1 MWEAV
6 NETGSA
12 PMDSS
17 NFANARK
24 GINMKEGLI
33 LRIIRVGTRK
43 SLLALVQTQL
53 VVDKIRGSFPDLHI
67 EIVTMSTKGDER
79 LDRALASFG
88 GKGVFTKELEEGLRT
103 GAIDIAV
110 HSAKDMPME
119 LPDGLVIGAVPGRAD
134 VHDMLVVRS
143 DDARFNGDDGLAA
156 VSGMASGSGKGMCI
170 SDGCADRDFIS
181 SLPEGFVVGTGSLRR
196 ELQLKVQN
204 PTLCV
209 RSIRGN
215 VQTRLEKLAQGQY
228 DGIILAKAGITRLM
242 QCRMPEDTFDYER
255 FRYLELDTEL
265 MLPAAGQGILA
276 VESRAGDLTEVL
288 SAITD
293 KNARLMLE
301 AERAFLEA
309 IGGSCNAPAAA
320 LSRVDGAK
328 VRMTAVF
335 APDGEHLQRAAGS
348 AALAEARA
356 LGVSLAEK
364 LNK

>member
-1 MWEAV
+1 
-6 NETGSA
+6 
-12 PMDSS
+12 
-17 NFANARK
+17 
-24 GINMKEGLI
+24 
-33 LRIIRVGTRK
+33 
-43 SLLALVQTQL
+43 
-53 VVDKIRGSFPDLHI
+53 
-67 EIVTMSTKGDER
+67 
-79 LDRALASFG
+79 
-88 GKGVFTKELEEGLRT
+88 
-103 GAIDIAV
+103 
-110 HSAKDMPME
+110 ME

-143 DDARFNGDDGLAA
+143 DDARFNGDGGLSAMGGTTFDSGGGMGILDGS
-156 VSGMASGSGKGMCI
+156 V
-170 SDGCADRDFIS
+170 GCDFIS

-204 PTLCV
+204 PTLSV

-242 QCRMPEDTFDYER
+242 QCRMPEDTFDYGR
-255 FRYLELDTEL
+255 FHYMELDSEL

-276 VESRAGDLTEVL
+276 VESRDGDLTEVL
-288 SAITD
+288 AAITD
-293 KNARLMLE
+293 ANARLMLE

-335 APDGEHLQRAAGS
+335 APDGMNLKRASGIAK
-348 AALAEARA
+348 LAEARA
-356 LGVSLAEK
+356 LGVSLAEALSK
-364 LNK
+364 